1 MELKYTGK
9 LTQATSG
16 SAGLDVY
23 SAQEVTIVPT
33 EIKLVRTGLYLEI
46 PKNHVGL
53 LCSRSGLASELHLAV
68 FNQPGVIDSDYRGEV
83 GVLLRNY
90 ASRPYTIQSGDRIAQ
105 LVILK
110 TPVLKLSATDT
121 SSMSTTG
128 RGASGFG
135 SSGNK

>member
-23 SAQEVTIVPT
+23 AAQETTIVPT
-33 EIKLVRTGLYLEI
+33 QIKLVRTGLYLEI

-53 LCSRSGLASELHLAV
+53 LCSRSGLANGLHLKV
-68 FNQPGVIDSDYRGEV
+68 FNDPGIIDSDYRGEV

-90 ASRPYTIQSGDRIAQ
+90 SSRPYTIQSGDRIAQ

-121 SSMSTTG
+121 SSMSTTE

-135 SSGNK
+135 SSGDK

>member
-9 LTQATSG
+9 LTQATPG

-23 SAQEVTIVPT
+23 AAQETTIVPT

-121 SSMSTTG
+121 SSMSTTE

-135 SSGNK
+135 SSGDK